1 MFGKSIFYWTMILYL
16 ISLISFLI
24 IYNKKLK
31 KETKIRMIGTFIL
44 LNIMQGT
51 VILIR
56 IMPIVFTA
64 LNVYFCYK
72 DLKEYK
78 DINKKR

>member
-44 LNIMQGT
+44 LNIMRGT
-51 VILIR
+51 VILIKV
-56 IMPIVFTA
+56 MPIVFTA
-64 LNVYFCYK
+64 LNAYFCYK

-78 DINKKR
+78 DIKKKI